1 MIGLATFFVVSQG
14 RDNISERVETFVDA
28 DTFLHELAGGPCFFN
43 SLRSCKIHKM
53 KLGTNIF
60 FTSRGLRAI
69 LLD

>member
-1 MIGLATFFVVSQG
+1 MICLATFFFVSQG

-28 DTFLHELAGGPCFFN
+28 YTFLHELAGGPCFFN

-53 KLGTNIF
+53 KLCTDIF

-69 LLD
+69 LLN